1 MKRKRARKSRV
12 PPQLRRYLF
21 RRGHGPV
28 KRTRRR
34 SYGKKRVS
42 AQQLGRMRAAQRR
55 KRNPLQAPA
64 PASHFIFAR
73 RGGGKRLHY
82 NGVKM
87 TSNGKPVYF
96 TSKVQ
101 AEVTAKNLIRK
112 FPILRT
118 YDVYVTDR
126 RTKH

>member
-1 MKRKRARKSRV
+1 MKRKRTRKSRV

-21 RRGHGPV
+21 RKGHGRV
-28 KRTRRR
+28 KRRAA
-34 SYGKKRVS
+34 KRVK
-42 AQQLGRMRAAQRR
+42 RR
-55 KRNPLQAPA
+55 RNPLQAPA

-82 NGVKM
+82 DGVKM

-96 TSKVQ
+96 TSKVR
-101 AEVTAKNLIRK
+101 AEVTATDLIRK

-118 YDVYVTDR
+118 YDVYVSDR